1 MDNDEEEDA
10 NTSYVD
16 NTSIHNEDDTNS
28 HQNEK
33 TPIQK
38 LFMYSYSIFIFI
50 LLLCILYLLYR
61 YFTKNT
67 SISPEYY
74 NQSSSPNINNINIIP
89 ENDRVYI
96 SNMLDNFIRN
106 GS

>member
-1 MDNDEEEDA
+1 MDNEEADMVHYHLEEED
-10 NTSYVD
+10 NF
-16 NTSIHNEDDTNS
+16 NNDDTS
-28 HQNEK
+28 PPIQSEK

-38 LFMYSYSIFIFI
+38 LFMYSYSIFLGI
-50 LLLCILYLLYR
+50 LLLCILYLLYK

-67 SISPEYY
+67 NASPIPGY
-74 NQSSSPNINNINIIP
+74 NQPSNPNINIIP

-96 SNMLDNFIRN
+96 SNMLDNFIKN

>member
-1 MDNDEEEDA
+1 MDNDEEDDSNA
-10 NTSYVD
+10 NHLDIIYND
-16 NTSIHNEDDTNS
+16 DEISI
-28 HQNEK
+28 QQKEK

-38 LFMYSYSIFIFI
+38 LFTYLYSIFIFI

-67 SISPEYY
+67 SSKSPQYY
-74 NQSSSPNINNINIIP
+74 NQSSSPNINIIP
-89 ENDRVYI
+89 ENDRIYI
-96 SNMLDNFIRN
+96 SNMLDNFIKN